1 MNFKNKYR
9 PRKLLLSNWLLFCYV
24 FIGVFAPLLA
34 NEKPLLITINSKTF
48 FPAFTGNPYSNLP
61 DSTGKFV
68 KTLSNNIDWKKIKA
82 ETKIFPPVSW
92 SPLKSDLTNSF
103 VSPLDEQYFQNNNNN
118 EKLPFRYRHFLGTG
132 KTGNDVLASLIHGC
146 RTSLLIGFCSTLI
159 AILIGI
165 CLGGMAG
172 YFGDEQLKIKRGSFL
187 LSIILILPSWFY
199 TFFLRQEILKN
210 SFSLSMLFGMFQLTI
225 SIILFLCLILWPLLL
240 RFSFSAFLQKKIT
253 IPVDG
258 LISRTLEIFLS
269 LPRLILIL
277 TLAAITKPSV
287 GSLIL
292 IIGLTSW
299 TETARM
305 VRAQFLSLREMN
317 YIAAA
322 KAVGNS
328 NFRIL
333 FIHLLPNAISQ
344 VIVLGIFGMASAI
357 LMETGLSFLGA
368 GVPAET
374 PTWGSLMFQAR
385 ENYQAWWLV
394 IFSGAAIFFLLISL
408 NSLGKRI
415 KQLKKSAV
423 LFNKL

>member
-1 MNFKNKYR
+1 M
-9 PRKLLLSNWLLFCYV
+9 LSNWILFCYV

-34 NEKPLLITINSKTF
+34 NEKPLLIAINGNTF
-48 FPAFTGNPYSNLP
+48 FPAFSGNPYSNLP
-61 DSTGKFV
+61 DSTGKLV

-103 VSPLDEQYFQNNNNN
+103 VSPLDEQYFQNTINKN
-118 EKLPFRYRHFLGTG
+118 EKLPFRHRHFLGTG

-172 YFGDEQLKIKRGSFL
+172 YFGDEQLKISRGSFL

-199 TFFLRQEILKN
+199 AFYLRQEILKN
-210 SFSLSMLFGMFQLTI
+210 SFSYSMLFGMVHLTI

-240 RFSFSAFLQKKIT
+240 RFSFSSFLQKKIPM
-253 IPVDG
+253 PVDG

-287 GSLIL
+287 ASLIL

-305 VRAQFLSLREMN
+305 IRAQFLSLREMN

-322 KAVGNS
+322 KTVGNS
-328 NFRIL
+328 TFRIL

-368 GVPAET
+368 GVPVET
-374 PTWGSLMFQAR
+374 PTWGNLMFQAR

-408 NSLGKRI
+408 NSLGNRI
-415 KQLKKSAV
+415 KQLKKNAV